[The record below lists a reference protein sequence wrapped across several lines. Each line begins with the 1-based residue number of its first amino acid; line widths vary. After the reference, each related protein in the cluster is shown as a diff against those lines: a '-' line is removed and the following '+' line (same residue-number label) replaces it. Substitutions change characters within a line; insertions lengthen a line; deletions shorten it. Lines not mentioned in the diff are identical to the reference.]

1 MLKNLFLVC
10 KRTVAGRKEE
20 NKLEYGFEVLNNGMA
35 INTKNTHYISS
46 HYLRNNYTDGMCH
59 VQARSFSH
67 ITSNDQEAMHC
78 FKLTQPL
85 GRTISYHLE
94 KKKRN
99 PQHARWQMLCT
110 SCGCFVSDC
119 QSQSIFSSIFP
130 SAWQRTCNKD
140 ATHSQWKPTISTTI
154 VSAIMRWWVYIY
166 IYNNI
171 YIYIYIDLSIP
182 IRSSTQCEFVIT
194 RSTITV
200 KYYIHLPYKPQ

>member
-1 MLKNLFLVC
+1 MLENLFLVC

-46 HYLRNNYTDGMCH
+46 HYLRNNHTDGMCH

-94 KKKRN
+94 KKRETHMIPDDRCSAQVVAASFLIVN
-99 PQHARWQMLCT
+99 HSPYFHQFFHQHGNGHATKMQ
-110 SCGCFVSDC
+110 
-119 QSQSIFSSIFP
+119 P
-130 SAWQRTCNKD
+130 
-140 ATHSQWKPTISTTI
+140 THSENLRL
-154 VSAIMRWWVYIY
+154 VLR
-166 IYNNI
+166 
-171 YIYIYIDLSIP
+171 LSQL
-182 IRSSTQCEFVIT
+182 S
-194 RSTITV
+194 
-200 KYYIHLPYKPQ
+200 

>member
-67 ITSNDQEAMHC
+67 ITSNDQEAMNC

-130 SAWQRTCNKD
+130 SAWQRTCNKKMQP
-140 ATHSQWKPTISTTI
+140 THSENLRLVLRLSQLSWDGGC
-154 VSAIMRWWVYIY
+154 
-166 IYNNI
+166 I
-171 YIYIYIDLSIP
+171 YIYIIIIIYI
-182 IRSSTQCEFVIT
+182 
-194 RSTITV
+194 
-200 KYYIHLPYKPQ
+200 YILIYLYL